1 MRSEAGRPC
10 SGMAIVPASTRLLE
24 RSAHTAFID
33 GDNTLYVW
41 GGFQA
46 GDGGDVVLPS
56 DEIWLCD
63 LHSGTWQRRQME
75 GETPPLLM
83 GFCGSYVGGSLYV
96 FAGYDG
102 QTYSNQLF
110 SVDLTQ
116 HCYSWKK
123 VTAAKGTTPSPRSNH
138 SCWVYG
144 GRLVYF
150 GGYGCKTLR
159 EARNMESSN
168 FIVREMTWLTIG
180 DVVLRCWGWHNEVN
194 VFDTLGGAWSVPEMK
209 GTPLFPG
216 DFHASAVV
224 GNKGY
229 VCGGRESAEL
239 DLYCLD
245 LDVWN
250 WTQIEASSP
259 LAPPGRF
266 MHTVTLVAGQNLFVF
281 GGLSFDGETLND
293 AWRFDTLAREWRE
306 VAHPHRDKPRVC
318 HTACLGSDDDLVVFG
333 GSSNLSIAMD
343 TITMLRCASQTHT
356 GDVLIV
362 QTEPYPLLRLCED
375 FLGSNAQI
383 FSPHLVRLPT
393 KLRAKIDKRISFFSK
408 SLLLT

>member
-1 MRSEAGRPC
+1 MRPAQRHMAAAADGGRNAP
-10 SGMAIVPASTRLLE
+10 SPDGLLRLLRRRLALRLCGLRRPNVQQPTVQRGPHAALLLVE
-24 RSAHTAFID
+24 E
-33 GDNTLYVW
+33 
-41 GGFQA
+41 
-46 GDGGDVVLPS
+46 GDGRQRDDALAEEQPQLLGVRGQVGLLWRLRMQDAARGQKHGVVELHRQRDDLAHHRRRGAPLLGLAQRSQRVRHPRRGLERPRDEGYAALPRG
-56 DEIWLCD
+56 LPR
-63 LHSGTWQRRQME
+63 QRRG
-75 GETPPLLM
+75 GEQRPSRRNAFPLDIL
-83 GFCGSYVGGSLYV
+83 
-96 FAGYDG
+96 
-102 QTYSNQLF
+102 Q
-110 SVDLTQ
+110 
-116 HCYSWKK
+116 
-123 VTAAKGTTPSPRSNH
+123 
-138 SCWVYG
+138 
-144 GRLVYF
+144 
-150 GGYGCKTLR
+150 
-159 EARNMESSN
+159 
-168 FIVREMTWLTIG
+168 
-180 DVVLRCWGWHNEVN
+180 
-194 VFDTLGGAWSVPEMK
+194 
-209 GTPLFPG
+209 
-216 DFHASAVV
+216 
-224 GNKGY
+224 
-229 VCGGRESAEL
+229 ESAEL